1 MRIRQ
6 QVVNLSVQDA
16 GCQTIG
22 SNILP
27 ISPAGYNSSAY
38 VEMRFHEEIC

>member
-1 MRIRQ
+1 MGIRQ
-6 QVVNLSVQDA
+6 QVISLSVQDA
-16 GCQTIG
+16 GWQTIG

-38 VEMRFHEEIC
+38 VEMRFHEEMC